1 MASLPY
7 EFGWKALKDNDVG
20 PDNHTGAAREPK
32 GVSHIP
38 GPSLSGPASA
48 TEVSQ
53 QRNST
58 RRIIRS
64 HTWPPPLCSSFKRH
78 RSNYRV

>member
-32 GVSHIP
+32 RSESHSWSKLVCASQCDRGVPTKKFNKENYQVPHMA
-38 GPSLSGPASA
+38 PSTL
-48 TEVSQ
+48 Q
-53 QRNST
+53 QLQET
-58 RRIIRS
+58 
-64 HTWPPPLCSSFKRH
+64 
-78 RSNYRV
+78 